1 MKHEEVCPHCNILT
15 SKQNKGKL
23 AGKVQTATDELNFN
37 KSISLAMAKTLEQ
50 SSDLFI
56 SMVKVT
62 LARRYANL
70 AHVRSGIKPD
80 TLSLRRTAPCHM
92 ATLFP
97 KNALK
102 KAKED
107 IASYESEGHSS
118 SCSNKKGRYHLYE
131 RPKKSHHSSK
141 SDKQAW
147 KTIGSPLVMGEST
160 RAS

>member
-1 MKHEEVCPHCNILT
+1 MMHEEVCPCCNILT

-23 AGKVQTATDELNFN
+23 AGKVQTDELNFN

-97 KNALK
+97 KNAL
-102 KAKED
+102 
-107 IASYESEGHSS
+107 SQ
-118 SCSNKKGRYHLYE
+118 GRYY
-131 RPKKSHHSSK
+131 
-141 SDKQAW
+141 
-147 KTIGSPLVMGEST
+147 
-160 RAS
+160 